1 MIWSMIVVYLEKA
14 KSRCQA
20 KQGYGYAIY
29 RTYSILTLME
39 RLLVYFSVL
48 MWFYGYIKGKMIGQL
63 HSASKVLLGFEQP
76 SQPAQHLFA
85 SSIGLCDAPCTSC
98 LPLPRFSTNYLRM
111 FPLTQLS

>member
-1 MIWSMIVVYLEKA
+1 MEYDSCLKQRAAA
-14 KSRCQA
+14 KRS
-20 KQGYGYAIY
+20 KGTDMPFTEHIS
-29 RTYSILTLME
+29 TLTLME
-39 RLLVYFSVL
+39 RLLVYFSVF
-48 MWFYGYIKGKMIGQL
+48 MWFYIKGKMIGQL
-63 HSASKVLLGFEQP
+63 LSASKVLLGFEQP